1 MQMTRSVRTAKQLG
15 ALVREERKRRQL
27 SQQELADLVGT
38 GQKTISAIENGNEGA
53 TLETAFR
60 LLAVLQ
66 LEIAL
71 SPRALT
77 PGRSVGDVF

>member
-1 MQMTRSVRTAKQLG
+1 MTRSVRTAKQLG
-15 ALVREERKRRQL
+15 NLIREERKRRSM
-27 SQQELADLVGT
+27 SQQELANLVGT

-53 TLETAFR
+53 TLDTVFR

>member
-1 MQMTRSVRTAKQLG
+1 MTRSVRTAKQLG
-15 ALVREERKRRQL
+15 NLIREERKRRSM
-27 SQQELADLVGT
+27 SQQELANLVGT

-53 TLETAFR
+53 TLDTAFR

>member
-1 MQMTRSVRTAKQLG
+1 MTRHIRTARQLG
-15 ALVREERKRRQL
+15 ALVREERKRREM
-27 SQQELADLVGT
+27 SQQELANLVGT

-53 TLETAFR
+53 TLETVFR

-66 LEIAL
+66 LELAL

-77 PGRSVGDVF
+77 PGRSVSDVF

>member
-1 MQMTRSVRTAKQLG
+1 MPRSVRTARQLG
-15 ALVREERKRRQL
+15 TLIREERKRRNM
-27 SQQELADLVGT
+27 SQQELANLVGT

-53 TLETAFR
+53 TLETVFR

-66 LEIAL
+66 LEIEL

-77 PGRSVGDVF
+77 PGRSISDVF

>member
-1 MQMTRSVRTAKQLG
+1 MTRSIRTAKQLG

-27 SQQELADLVGT
+27 TQQELADLVGI

-53 TLETAFR
+53 TLETVFR
-60 LLAVLQ
+60 LLSVLQ

-71 SPRALT
+71 SPRALA

>member
-1 MQMTRSVRTAKQLG
+1 M
-15 ALVREERKRRQL
+15 
-27 SQQELADLVGT
+27 SQQELANLVGT

-53 TLETAFR
+53 TLDTAFR

>member
-1 MQMTRSVRTAKQLG
+1 MTRSVRTAKQLG
-15 ALVREERKRRQL
+15 TLIREERKRRNM
-27 SQQELADLVGT
+27 SQQELANLVGT
-38 GQKTISAIENGNEGA
+38 GQKTISSIENGNEGA

-77 PGRSVGDVF
+77 PGRSISDVF

>member
-1 MQMTRSVRTAKQLG
+1 MTRSVRTAKQLG
-15 ALVREERKRRQL
+15 ALIREERKRRQL